1 MSREPVP
8 VQSCWN
14 GIGKTTL
21 LASLPMAPFSLPH
34 RSLTASTVAFD
45 AKPFQSGP
53 RPLRF
58 RSIPD
63 SLAEYHVEASEC
75 CLVHYDNDLSSAA
88 AFGVWINPTVR
99 VAYSTPA
106 YRAVTELTWPTASE
120 SRYGPWRSRWTWWW
134 WRDPGP
140 GLKAAWRVWRWRR
153 SHPNT
158 PEPGLACVADLAMV
172 LTEDAWRYRGA
183 RFE

>member
-1 MSREPVP
+1 MFP
-8 VQSCWN
+8 
-14 GIGKTTL
+14 TL
-21 LASLPMAPFSLPH
+21 LASPANLLPW
-34 RSLTASTVAFD
+34 LTASTVAFD
-45 AKPFQSGP
+45 AKPFQLSP

-88 AFGVWINPTVR
+88 TFGVWINPAVR
-99 VAYSTPA
+99 VGYSTPA
-106 YRAVTELTWPTASE
+106 YRAVTELPWPTASE
-120 SRYGPWRSRWTWWW
+120 SHYGPWRSRWIWWW

-140 GLKAAWRVWRWRR
+140 GLKAAWRRWRWRR
-153 SHPNT
+153 SHRDVY
-158 PEPGLACVADLAMV
+158 EPGLACVVDLAMV
-172 LTEDAWRYRGA
+172 LTDDGWRYRGA

>member
-14 GIGKTTL
+14 GIGKPTL
-21 LASLPMAPFSLPH
+21 LASLPRAPFPTH
-34 RSLTASTVAFD
+34 RPLTASTVAFD
-45 AKPFQSGP
+45 ARPFQSSP
-53 RPLRF
+53 HPLRF

-88 AFGVWINPTVR
+88 TFGVWINPAVR

-140 GLKAAWRVWRWRR
+140 GLKAAWRVWRWQRN
-153 SHPNT
+153 HPNT

-172 LTEDAWRYRGA
+172 LTEDAWLYRGA